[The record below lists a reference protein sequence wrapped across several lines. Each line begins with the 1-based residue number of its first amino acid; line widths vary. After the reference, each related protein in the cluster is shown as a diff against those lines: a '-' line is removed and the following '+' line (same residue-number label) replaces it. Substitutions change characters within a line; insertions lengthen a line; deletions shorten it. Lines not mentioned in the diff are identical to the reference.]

1 MGLKTTNYEIKRTG
15 AVLPEAYA
23 LIHSINTEKNS
34 VSVVF
39 GIYASREKSNEFLP
53 EETKQIHF
61 VWDRK
66 SDIAK
71 KAYEI
76 AKRQEIIEHTN
87 PTTGEKETI
96 TVNGIFYGWI
106 DDIVKE

>member
-1 MGLKTTNYEIKRTG
+1 MGLKTTNYLVKRTG

-23 LIHSINTEKNS
+23 LIHSINAEKNS
-34 VSVVF
+34 VRVVF
-39 GIYASREKSNEFLP
+39 GVYANREKAKEYSP

-71 KAYEI
+71 TAYEL
-76 AKRQEIIEHTN
+76 AKGQTVEEHIN
-87 PTTGEKETI
+87 HETGEKETI
-96 TVNGIFYGWI
+96 TVNGVFYGWT
-106 DDIVKE
+106 DDIVSG